1 MCVRLLDLLAEWRF
15 GKFTNLLVDLL
26 INDWSFDSL
35 IDWLISMI
43 KMMTDCVDSIFDIN
57 IFRSS
62 LLSERFKSDQVT
74 IQSSLSNSVFNF
86 DLKIM
91 KMSQKICDS

>member
-1 MCVRLLDLLAEWRF
+1 
-15 GKFTNLLVDLL
+15 
-26 INDWSFDSL
+26 
-35 IDWLISMI
+35 MI